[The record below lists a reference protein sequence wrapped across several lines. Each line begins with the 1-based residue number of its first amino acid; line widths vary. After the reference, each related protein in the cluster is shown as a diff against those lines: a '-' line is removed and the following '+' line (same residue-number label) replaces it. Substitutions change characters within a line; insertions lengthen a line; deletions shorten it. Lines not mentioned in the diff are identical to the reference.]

1 MQCLQIYR
9 QLDFV
14 LALTILLYQ
23 TRNAR
28 DYFDTVD
35 QILQNFAAVNTLV
48 VKADVEQT
56 FNKHITSSLI
66 NKKGFTQLIS
76 FRILF

>member
-9 QLDFV
+9 QLDVV

-23 TRNAR
+23 TRHAR

-35 QILQNFAAVNTLV
+35 RIMQNFAAANTLV
-48 VKADVEQT
+48 VKADVEPT

-66 NKKGFTQLIS
+66 NKKDFTQLIS